1 MIYKDEESSEQI
13 KNYKAYTMRGSNMSP
28 AVNEGDFLVVDIDQ
42 KFIIS
47 GEIYVIKYEESIV
60 VCRLLLDRETVIL
73 IFDNTKVEIEEPL
86 HVISIIGRVIEIK
99 KASD

>member
-1 MIYKDEESSEQI
+1 MQ
-13 KNYKAYTMRGSNMSP
+13 GSNMSP
-28 AVNEGDFLVVDIDQ
+28 TVDEGDYLVADINQ

-47 GEIYVIKYEESIV
+47 GDIYVIQYEDAIV
-60 VCRLLLDRETVIL
+60 VCRLLLDRDKVTL

-86 HVISIIGRVIEIK
+86 HMISIIGRVIDIK

>member
-1 MIYKDEESSEQI
+1 MIYKDENATLI

-28 AVNEGDFLVVDIDQ
+28 AVNEGDFLVVDITQ
-42 KFIIS
+42 KLILS
-47 GEIYVIKYEESIV
+47 GDIYVIEYEKSVV

-73 IFDNTKVEIEEPL
+73 LFDGTKVEIEEPL
-86 HVISIIGRVIEIK
+86 HIISIIGRVIEIK

>member
-1 MIYKDEESSEQI
+1 MIYKDENAELI
-13 KNYKAYTMRGSNMSP
+13 NNYRAYTMQGSNMVP
-28 AVNEGDFLVVDIDQ
+28 AVNKGDFLVVDINQ

-47 GEIYVIKYEESIV
+47 GDIYVIEYEKSIV
-60 VCRLLLDRETVIL
+60 VCRLLLDRETVVL

-86 HVISIIGRVIEIK
+86 HVISIIGRVINIK

>member
-1 MIYKDEESSEQI
+1 MIYKDENAELI
-13 KNYKAYTMRGSNMSP
+13 NNYRAYTMQGSNMAP
-28 AVNEGDFLVVDIDQ
+28 AVNKGDFLVVDINQ

-47 GEIYVIKYEESIV
+47 GDIYVIKYEESIV

-86 HVISIIGRVIEIK
+86 HVISIIGRVIDIK

>member
-1 MIYKDEESSEQI
+1 MQ
-13 KNYKAYTMRGSNMSP
+13 GSNMSP
-28 AVNEGDFLVVDIDQ
+28 AVDEGDYLVADINQ

-47 GEIYVIKYEESIV
+47 GDIYVIQYEDAIV
-60 VCRLLLDRETVIL
+60 VCRLLLDRDKVTL

-86 HVISIIGRVIEIK
+86 HMISIIGRVIDIK

>member
-1 MIYKDEESSEQI
+1 MIYNDENI
-13 KNYKAYTMRGSNMSP
+13 KLINNYKAYTMSGSNMSP
-28 AVNEGDFLVVDIDQ
+28 AVDEGDFLVVDINQ

-47 GEIYVIKYEESIV
+47 GDIYVIEYEKSIV
-60 VCRLLLDRETVIL
+60 VCRLLLDRETVLL
-73 IFDNTKVEIEEPL
+73 IFDGTKVEIEEPL

>member
-1 MIYKDEESSEQI
+1 MILKNDNAELI
-13 KNYKAYTMRGSNMSP
+13 KNYKAYTMQGSNMSP
-28 AVNEGDFLVVDIDQ
+28 AVDEGDYVVADINQ

-47 GEIYVIKYEESIV
+47 GDIYVIQYEDAIV
-60 VCRLLLDRETVIL
+60 VCRLLLDRETVTL

-86 HVISIIGRVIEIK
+86 HIISIIGRVIDIK

>member
-1 MIYKDEESSEQI
+1 MIYKTDEAKLI
-13 KNYKAYTMRGSNMSP
+13 PNYKSYIMQGKNMSP
-28 AVNEGDFLVVDIDQ
+28 AVHKGDFLVVDIDQ

-47 GEIYVIKYEESIV
+47 GDIYVIQYEESIV
-60 VCRLLLDRETVIL
+60 VCRLLLDRETVTL

-99 KASD
+99 KAS

>member
-1 MIYKDEESSEQI
+1 MYKNENTDLI
-13 KNYKAYTMRGSNMSP
+13 NNYKAYTMRGSNMSP
-28 AVNEGDFLVVDIDQ
+28 AINEGDFVVADTKQ

-47 GEIYVIKYEESIV
+47 GDVYVIEYEKSVV

-99 KASD
+99 KAS